1 MRDETNSRVAMS
13 LLGSPSLTR
22 RTTSSLLGGQRRALS
37 LCGVKVLL
45 AHGIA
50 RRPERGIVS
59 GLVDR
64 KRTTPPDR
72 LSRPERAENLVVAC
86 TRFFVGHSVA
96 NLLLP
101 DHWLWDSVLMA
112 LPSGTVTMTATRAAA
127 APTVDHGDHAD

>member
-1 MRDETNSRVAMS
+1 MKRTAGSRCRCWAV
-13 LLGSPSLTR
+13 PRR
-22 RTTSSLLGGQRRALS
+22 RTTSSLLGGPRRALR
-37 LCGVKVLL
+37 LGGVKVLL

-112 LPSGTVTMTATRAAA
+112 LPSGTVTFPFTNIEGSTSLWES
-127 APTVDHGDHAD
+127 APVAH